1 VQTVLAPIIYILLM
15 ILSLFGISA
24 LVIAPHGGLQNYR
37 RPYRLS
43 IFMIIFGTTL
53 LMLKMILSPW
63 VSIVLGLT
71 LINAGYAAFIFAAA
85 KPHQRAR
92 FAGVLGVAAGF
103 CAFFLAEQHIGTP
116 CYVEMA
122 VPVIF
127 AHILFCAI
135 SAYVFYTAGPGNRRM
150 RHLAH
155 LFAGCALI
163 KIYSLYDVIAEFSC
177 IDTLLT
183 DPVQSISATTIAAT
197 LFAAHFW
204 AMDVLRHRAEPT

>member
-1 VQTVLAPIIYILLM
+1 MLAAIIYILLM

-63 VSIVLGLT
+63 VSVVLGLT
-71 LINAGYAAFIFAAA
+71 LINVGYAAFIFAAA
-85 KPHQRAR
+85 KPHQRTL
-92 FAGVLGVAAGF
+92 FASILGAAAGF
-103 CAFFLAEQHIGTP
+103 CALFLAIVHLGTP

-122 VPVIF
+122 VPVIL

-135 SAYVFYTAGPGNRRM
+135 SAYVFYTADPGNRRLT
-150 RHLAH
+150 RLAH
-155 LFAGCALI
+155 LFVGCALI
-163 KIYSLYDVIAEFSC
+163 KIYSLYDVIADFSC

-197 LFAAHFW
+197 LFTAHFW
-204 AMDVLRHRAEPT
+204 AMEVLRHRVEPA